1 MHGSGKRVAV
11 IVNDLAQ
18 VNIDA
23 ALVKKTKT
31 KQKYPT
37 TLCLPWS
44 SAVLTLARV
53 PPLLQGRHGRAEQR
67 LHVVRAPLL
76 GLLKL
81 EEDEDED
88 EDEGEDEEVDGG

>member
-37 TLCLPWS
+37 HHALLALVLGCTHTRARAFRLFCRADMVELSNGCMWYVHLCS
-44 SAVLTLARV
+44 VS
-53 PPLLQGRHGRAEQR
+53 
-67 LHVVRAPLL
+67 
-76 GLLKL
+76 
-81 EEDEDED
+81 
-88 EDEGEDEEVDGG
+88 